1 MHPAPNASLRA
12 IAMDRNPLPYD
23 CRQDTLQAMNDLRM
37 LLAARRTE
45 RSLPPPAERRRLRLA
60 ARLTQPEL
68 AAFVGVG
75 APALCRWEGGTRTPH
90 GELAARYAAALA
102 TIRVEVDG

>member
-1 MHPAPNASLRA
+1 MG
-12 IAMDRNPLPYD
+12 RNPLPYD
-23 CRQDTLQAMNDLRM
+23 CHRDTLQAMNDLRM
-37 LLAARRTE
+37 LLTARRTE
-45 RSLPPPAERRRLRLA
+45 RSLPAPAERRRLRLA